1 MSSRSNASVRRASL
15 SIVAG
20 SAWAFAASLA
30 GAQPAPTFSV
40 ATAAGSRDAER
51 AAVSVATDAGSR
63 DANPSD
69 PAAIRARLHA

>member
-1 MSSRSNASVRRASL
+1 MGLCGLPGRSATRSN
-15 SIVAG
+15 
-20 SAWAFAASLA
+20 
-30 GAQPAPTFSV
+30 FSV